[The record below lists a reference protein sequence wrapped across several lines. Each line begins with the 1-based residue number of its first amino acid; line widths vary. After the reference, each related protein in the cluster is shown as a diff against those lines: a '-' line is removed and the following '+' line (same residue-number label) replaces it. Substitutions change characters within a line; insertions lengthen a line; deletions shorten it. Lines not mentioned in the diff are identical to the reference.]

1 MEYRPE
7 QEQEL
12 EPVSVDWQSWVDK
25 LRDTLPEGATVAD
38 ADAIVASV
46 KETLRKQGHSIL

>member
-1 MEYRPE
+1 MEWK
-7 QEQEL
+7 QEQ
-12 EPVSVDWQSWVDK
+12 EPVSVDWQNWVDN

-46 KETLRKQGHSIL
+46 KVTLRKQGHSIL